1 MVPRARNAHGTMG
14 PARVS
19 SAAVLTRSI
28 SRAGRD
34 VTVIGLGTRG
44 LGGGLRDL
52 EPADAARAVAA
63 AIEAGCTLIDA
74 SPAWGDALAVIGR
87 ALRELRARD
96 RVCLACAV
104 PRAGGFAVGHA
115 LPPTYVQRSVEDSL
129 RATRL
134 EAIPLAM
141 LGAWDD
147 TWLDDNAFPELL
159 ATLHRLVR
167 EGKVLA
173 WGVLVPDDPSDAV
186 RLAAEPWP
194 AAISVRASLFDQAA
208 FEAVVPAA
216 AKAGI
221 AVFAREPLAR
231 GALSGTLG
239 PRSHFPPED
248 ERLGIS
254 AARLDALVPE
264 LAHLS
269 AYVTTPAPAAAAT
282 QVGRTILSEL
292 RRADDLEIPTV
303 AELALRFVVDTPGIT
318 AAVAGTRAPL
328 HAALN
333 LAAADGRPLP
343 ARIRTALLAR
353 RWGEGWYG

>member
-1 MVPRARNAHGTMG
+1 MVPT
-14 PARVS
+14 RVS

-34 VTVIGLGTRG
+34 VTAIGLGTRG
-44 LGGGLRDL
+44 LAGGLRDL
-52 EPADAARAVAA
+52 EPADAARAVSA
-63 AIEAGCTLIDA
+63 AIEAGYTLIDA
-74 SPAWGDALAVIGR
+74 SPAWGEALPVVGR
-87 ALRELRARD
+87 ALRDLRARD

-115 LPPTYVQRSVEDSL
+115 LPPSYVQRSVEDSL

-141 LGAWDD
+141 LGTWDD
-147 TWLDDNAFPELL
+147 SWLDDHAFAELL

-173 WGVLVPDDPSDAV
+173 WGVNAPDEPSDAV
-186 RLAAEPWP
+186 RLASEPWV
-194 AAISVRASLFDQAA
+194 AAISVRASLFDLAA
-208 FEAVVPAA
+208 LETVVPAA

-221 AVFAREPLAR
+221 AVFARESLAR
-231 GALSGTLG
+231 GALAGTLG

-248 ERLGIS
+248 ERLAIP
-254 AARLDALVPE
+254 AARLDALVSE

-269 AYVTTPAPAAAAT
+269 AFVTTPAPVASAT
-282 QVGRTILSEL
+282 QVGRTILAEL
-292 RRADDLEIPTV
+292 RRADDLEIPSV
-303 AELALRFVVDTPGIT
+303 AELALRFLLDTPGIT
-318 AAVAGTRAPL
+318 AAIAGTRVPL

-343 ARIRTALLAR
+343 ARIRTALTAR
-353 RWGEGWYG
+353 RWGEGWYA

>member
-1 MVPRARNAHGTMG
+1 M
-14 PARVS
+14 
-19 SAAVLTRSI
+19 LTRSI

-34 VTVIGLGTRG
+34 VTAIGLGTRG
-44 LGGGLRDL
+44 LAGGLRDL
-52 EPADAARAVAA
+52 EPADAARAVPA

-74 SPAWGDALAVIGR
+74 SPAWGDALVVVGR
-87 ALRELRARD
+87 ALRDLRARD

-115 LPPTYVQRSVEDSL
+115 LPPAYVQRSVEDAL

-147 TWLDDNAFPELL
+147 TWLDDHAWPELL

-173 WGVLVPDDPSDAV
+173 WGVNAPDDPADAV

-194 AAISVRASLFDQAA
+194 AALSVRASLFDQAA
-208 FEAVVPAA
+208 FETVIPTAS
-216 AKAGI
+216 KSGI
-221 AVFAREPLAR
+221 AIFAREPLAR
-231 GALSGTLG
+231 GALGGILG
-239 PRSHFPPED
+239 PKVHFPPED
-248 ERLGIS
+248 ERLAIP
-254 AARLDALVPE
+254 AARLDALVSD

-269 AYVTTPAPAAAAT
+269 GFVTTPAPAASAT

-292 RRADDLEIPTV
+292 RRADDLEVPTV

-318 AAVAGTRAPL
+318 AALAGTRVPL

-343 ARIRTALLAR
+343 ARIRAALLAR
-353 RWGEGWYG
+353 PWGEGWYA